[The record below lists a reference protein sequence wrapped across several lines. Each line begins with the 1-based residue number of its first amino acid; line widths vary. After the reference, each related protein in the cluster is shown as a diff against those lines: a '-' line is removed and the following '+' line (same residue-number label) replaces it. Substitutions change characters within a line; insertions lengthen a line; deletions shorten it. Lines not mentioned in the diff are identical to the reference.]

1 MRIFCIHFFIKS
13 LATILDFLRRGRL
26 RREKISNGE
35 GGLLGQGKVGV
46 GVGGERGGRYKL
58 KYFIPLYLP
67 HLLSTHSWQE
77 RNVDEEGGQER

>member
-1 MRIFCIHFFIKS
+1 MGGGFIGPGKS
-13 LATILDFLRRGRL
+13 GGGGGGR
-26 RREKISNGE
+26 
-35 GGLLGQGKVGV
+35 
-46 GVGGERGGRYKL
+46 ERVRYKL

>member
-1 MRIFCIHFFIKS
+1 M
-13 LATILDFLRRGRL
+13 
-26 RREKISNGE
+26 
-35 GGLLGQGKVGV
+35 GQGKVGV

-58 KYFIPLYLP
+58 KYFIPLDLP